1 MKRFVK
7 VLPHDYS
14 DMLDA
19 IAQAKGEGLEGEA
32 RLERAFLLKTTGRN
46 K

>member
-1 MKRFVK
+1 MVNRFVK

-19 IAQAKGEGLEGEA
+19 IATAKGEGLTGEA
-32 RLERAFLLKTTGRN
+32 RLERAFAIKTKGRA
-46 K
+46 